1 MDGGLPIR
9 EFRPSKEPARD
20 PNSPLR
26 AAAAAA
32 AAEEAERARDA
43 AAQREVVADA
53 SQAASGVAR
62 ATALRALAASGRVSA
77 ADAVGLYGTSRRGFF
92 CTAGDAAARHQALE
106 AARAVVARG
115 DAGDAGAVLDMAAA
129 ALGPEAGEGD
139 ADARLAAALCFRDGL
154 LSTSAGVR
162 AAAVE
167 RLPGVVPAVEDGDAR
182 VQAAVLRL
190 LGEELGDL
198 REKPRG
204 GPGGRVAR
212 AAAIAAARVA
222 GNVPP
227 DGDPGRAHAPPAR
240 AAACA
245 FVETTCC
252 WTAECQAAVLAAAA
266 SGDAPLRLAAVSA
279 LATAPYKER
288 IAAAVAN
295 AESDGDARVRDAAS
309 YAKASLDIAGE
320 AKARR
325 RKAKDAGGDATP
337 GD

>member
-77 ADAVGLYGTSRRGFF
+77 VDAVGLYGTSRRGFF

-139 ADARLAAALCFRDGL
+139 ADALKSFMGEVTSRLEGIECRFI
-154 LSTSAGVR
+154 
-162 AAAVE
+162 
-167 RLPGVVPAVEDGDAR
+167 VV
-182 VQAAVLRL
+182 
-190 LGEELGDL
+190 GE
-198 REKPRG
+198 
-204 GPGGRVAR
+204 
-212 AAAIAAARVA
+212 
-222 GNVPP
+222 
-227 DGDPGRAHAPPAR
+227 
-240 AAACA
+240 
-245 FVETTCC
+245 
-252 WTAECQAAVLAAAA
+252 
-266 SGDAPLRLAAVSA
+266 
-279 LATAPYKER
+279 KEW
-288 IAAAVAN
+288 ISSHGKNFFFGYSFIV
-295 AESDGDARVRDAAS
+295 AS
-309 YAKASLDIAGE
+309 YHPYTCFPSSM
-320 AKARR
+320 
-325 RKAKDAGGDATP
+325 DA
-337 GD
+337 